1 MKIQV
6 GVDAGS
12 YTFNHTTKAIT
23 ISGITGL
30 DLSVFLAVIHAPTGT
45 MLYSAGT
52 AALVAT
58 FSANVLTLNASVN
71 TTAMADADKLT
82 ILIDAAPAQ
91 VAAQPVSVAAL
102 PLPTGAATQT
112 TLAAIQTALGSPL
125 QAGGSVVITTL
136 PSIPAGVNA
145 IGSVTVT
152 TLPALPTGANTIGS
166 VNILGGNATAV
177 KVDGSAVT
185 QPISAAA
192 LPLPAGAAT
201 SALQTTG
208 NASLATIATNLP
220 AKGQTTM
227 ANSQPVTLASDQF
240 TSTKQMP
247 TGVTEFEV
255 SVAITRAA
263 NTTAYAANQVI
274 NGNAASTLP
283 TLDFSGLIGAAA
295 RGIQIN
301 SVRVI
306 SNNGAATV
314 PFLGVLALL
323 NVNNPAGQ
331 AVTDQANFNP
341 SYAVMTANVTTVFEN
356 VTNRVI
362 FGTSAA
368 LYQQADVVRNAV
380 TDATGHLYAALVTT
394 NAYTPAN
401 GETITIAVKGYL
413 LS

>member
-1 MKIQV
+1 M
-6 GVDAGS
+6 
-12 YTFNHTTKAIT
+12 
-23 ISGITGL
+23 
-30 DLSVFLAVIHAPTGT
+30 
-45 MLYSAGT
+45 
-52 AALVAT
+52 
-58 FSANVLTLNASVN
+58 
-71 TTAMADADKLT
+71 
-82 ILIDAAPAQ
+82 
-91 VAAQPVSVAAL
+91 
-102 PLPTGAATQT
+102 
-112 TLAAIQTALGSPL
+112 
-125 QAGGSVVITTL
+125 
-136 PSIPAGVNA
+136 
-145 IGSVTVT
+145 
-152 TLPALPTGANTIGS
+152 
-166 VNILGGNATAV
+166 

-185 QPISAAA
+185 QPISAAS
-192 LPLPAGAAT
+192 LPLPTGAAT

-295 RGIQIN
+295 RAIQIN